1 MQFLGGSG
9 NSRVAANVALYS
21 RVMASPQFQ
30 EHHPRQW
37 PRFLIVLIVAL
48 AARPELG
55 SAQSLTRAESLKIAE
70 SFIHHRW
77 QATVKNVRHGKDAD
91 GVEVHTPDRDGGRG
105 NPLSECWLP
114 DTGNIGVAYKW
125 GGNDS
130 PKSFSAGIRAGK
142 AGGDVY
148 TLEKRR
154 RGGKA
159 VSAEAV
165 GVDCSGFICH
175 CWKLTARYST
185 NSLPS
190 ICEKLSSPATLEPAD
205 IMNQP
210 NGHVLLFVKWLD
222 SEKKR
227 AVFYEAA
234 PFSKT
239 LASERDINEMTAA
252 GYQSLRYRHLRN

>member
-1 MQFLGGSG
+1 MASLQFRPPSPRKW
-9 NSRVAANVALYS
+9 SRLLFVLVVALF
-21 RVMASPQFQ
+21 AQAD
-30 EHHPRQW
+30 
-37 PRFLIVLIVAL
+37 I
-48 AARPELG
+48 G

-70 SFIHHRW
+70 SFIQHRW
-77 QATVKNVRHGKDAD
+77 QASAKNVRHGKDSD
-91 GVEVHTPDRDGGRG
+91 GIEVHTPDRDGGHG
-105 NPLSECWLP
+105 SPPSECWVP
-114 DTGNIGVAYKW
+114 NAENSGVAYKW
-125 GGNDS
+125 GGDDS
-130 PKSFSAGIRAGK
+130 PKSFSTGIRAGK

-148 TLEKRR
+148 TSEKRR

-159 VSAEAV
+159 VSGDAV
-165 GVDCSGFICH
+165 GVDCSGFINH

-190 ICEKLSSPATLEPAD
+190 ICQKLSSPAELEPAD

-222 SEKKR
+222 ADKKR

-239 LASERDINEMTAA
+239 LASERDVSEMTAA
-252 GYQSLRYRHLRN
+252 GYMPLRYRRIRN